1 MTSKSCMALRSNQLV
16 ILTLQNSRP
25 NPPLTLCISENFEVL
40 DAIEAF
46 YGEGKVSRR
55 AFADTDDERALVLVR
70 QQLLGV
76 GPGDAA
82 IVPAVRLHL
91 DVIARN
97 EAWKKIFRRS
107 LK

>member
-1 MTSKSCMALRSNQLV
+1 MTSKSRMALRSNQLV
-16 ILTLQNSRP
+16 ILTLQNS
-25 NPPLTLCISENFEVL
+25 NPSLTLCISENFEVL

-46 YGEGKVSRR
+46 DGEGKVSGR
-55 AFADTDDERALVLVR
+55 AFADADDERALVLVR

-82 IVPAVRLHL
+82 VVPAVRLHL

-97 EAWKKIFRRS
+97 EAWKGM
-107 LK
+107 LEDA

>member
-1 MTSKSCMALRSNQLV
+1 MALRSNQLV
-16 ILTLQNSRP
+16 ILSLQNS

-46 YGEGKVSRR
+46 DGEGKVSGR

-82 IVPAVRLHL
+82 VVPAVRLHL